1 MGCSLFFKESDMIKG
16 TPLLIVEDSL
26 TQALQLQYFLEE
38 QGFSVSTASNGVE
51 ALSCLSVEKPRLV
64 ISDIMMP
71 EMNGYELCRQIKA
84 DPELRELPVIL
95 LTSLSNPHDVIKALE
110 CGADNFVTKPYNK
123 DFLLSRIQNILLNQ
137 ELRKHA
143 KSEMSIEI
151 MFGGRKHF
159 ITSDRMQILDLLFST
174 YENAVEKN
182 KELEKAY
189 EDLVAM
195 QRELEIR
202 NAELQRLNG
211 IKNQF
216 LGMAAHD
223 LRTPLG
229 VILAYSE
236 FLLLEASGV
245 LTAEQVEFLSAI
257 KSSSEFILRVVNDLL
272 DISKIEAGRLELDL
286 KPTDLISLIE
296 HNVSLNSLLARHK
309 DIHVLYH
316 YDTDRDLTDMM
327 LDQSKIE
334 QVLNNLISN
343 AIKFSHPGST
353 IRIEVGEEEGE
364 AVVSVRDEGPGIPPD
379 EIDKLFTPFQT
390 TSVTSTRGEK
400 SAGLGLVIVRKMVEG
415 HKGRVWVESEL
426 GKGSVFRFTLPIIR
440 PAADSSKA
448 HAAPVAAAVAEAA
461 PEEDPHSPVDKP
473 GETLCPSRTL
483 RILLAE
489 DVMVNQRMAS
499 RILEKSGFVV
509 SVASNG
515 REAVDI
521 YRKEAFDLILMDVD
535 MPVMD
540 GLEATQ
546 AIRRLEKDAASR
558 VPIIAMTGH
567 AMKDDREKCM
577 EAGMDGY
584 ISKPVDPRRLV
595 EIISG
600 LVSCE

>member
-1 MGCSLFFKESDMIKG
+1 M
-16 TPLLIVEDSL
+16 
-26 TQALQLQYFLEE
+26 
-38 QGFSVSTASNGVE
+38 
-51 ALSCLSVEKPRLV
+51 
-64 ISDIMMP
+64 
-71 EMNGYELCRQIKA
+71 
-84 DPELRELPVIL
+84 
-95 LTSLSNPHDVIKALE
+95 
-110 CGADNFVTKPYNK
+110 
-123 DFLLSRIQNILLNQ
+123 
-137 ELRKHA
+137 
-143 KSEMSIEI
+143 
-151 MFGGRKHF
+151 
-159 ITSDRMQILDLLFST
+159 
-174 YENAVEKN
+174 
-182 KELEKAY
+182 
-189 EDLVAM
+189 
-195 QRELEIR
+195 
-202 NAELQRLNG
+202 
-211 IKNQF
+211 
-216 LGMAAHD
+216 
-223 LRTPLG
+223 
-229 VILAYSE
+229 
-236 FLLLEASGV
+236 
-245 LTAEQVEFLSAI
+245 
-257 KSSSEFILRVVNDLL
+257 
-272 DISKIEAGRLELDL
+272 
-286 KPTDLISLIE
+286 
-296 HNVSLNSLLARHK
+296 
-309 DIHVLYH
+309 
-316 YDTDRDLTDMM
+316 
-327 LDQSKIE
+327 
-334 QVLNNLISN
+334 
-343 AIKFSHPGST
+343 
-353 IRIEVGEEEGE
+353 
-364 AVVSVRDEGPGIPPD
+364 
-379 EIDKLFTPFQT
+379 
-390 TSVTSTRGEK
+390 
-400 SAGLGLVIVRKMVEG
+400 IVRKMVEG

-426 GKGSVFRFTLPIIR
+426 GKGSVFRFTLPIVR